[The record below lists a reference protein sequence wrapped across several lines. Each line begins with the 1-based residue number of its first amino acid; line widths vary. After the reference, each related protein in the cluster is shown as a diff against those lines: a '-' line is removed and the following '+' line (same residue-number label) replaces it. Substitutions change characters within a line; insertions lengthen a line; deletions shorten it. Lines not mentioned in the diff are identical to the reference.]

1 MHQHNYIIYTVI
13 KSLASPQNNVTSLH
27 RKVLHKSLTHMHV
40 HIPSSDF
47 KQCAQIL
54 HHTII
59 DMNFGPQYQ
68 KLPVLNL
75 AVVMVLILAPY
86 ACRQDYCGRILAF
99 ILVSISADGVV
110 GDDGVISIHLIILQ
124 Y

>member
-1 MHQHNYIIYTVI
+1 MI

-27 RKVLHKSLTHMHV
+27 RKVLHKSLTHV
-40 HIPSSDF
+40 LIPSNDF
-47 KQCAQIL
+47 KHCVQIL

-68 KLPVLNL
+68 KLLVLNL

-99 ILVSISADGVV
+99 ILVSISAHGVI
-110 GDDGVISIHLIILQ
+110 GDDIAISIHLIILQ